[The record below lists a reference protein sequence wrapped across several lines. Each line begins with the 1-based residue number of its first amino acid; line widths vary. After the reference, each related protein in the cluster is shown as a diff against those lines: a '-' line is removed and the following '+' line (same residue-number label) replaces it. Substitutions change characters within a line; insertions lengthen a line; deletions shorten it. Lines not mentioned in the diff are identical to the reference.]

1 MASMPNARLLVGRGM
16 PIGAPSGWHLNA
28 SSVPE
33 HLDAYR
39 IFGHHRCCGS
49 LHGQGRGSAIWLTAS
64 GVNTQNSA
72 NGTVNQV
79 YLDDSNGG
87 APNIYDDLYILNSL
101 GAENNAPL
109 GEMRVYTTEPSGNG
123 SSSSWT
129 PSAGSNFGN
138 VNQASPDDDTTYNFS
153 DTPGQI
159 DLYTSPAIAP
169 TGPVVGVQVNLCE
182 RKDDVG
188 ARTTAAEY
196 KAVSGAS
203 YPGANNFAL
212 GTGYSIDRQVYDIDP
227 DTGVAWTLPGLNG
240 AQFGI
245 NCIA

>member
-1 MASMPNARLLVGRGM
+1 MQDCWWAEACRSARRPAGTSTLLLSPNIWTYIEFSAT
-16 PIGAPSGWHLNA
+16 IGAAGA
-28 SSVPE
+28 FTV
-33 HLDAYR
+33 R
-39 IFGHHRCCGS
+39 VG
-49 LHGQGRGSAIWLTAS
+49 GSAIWLTAS

-72 NGTVNQV
+72 NATVNQV

-169 TGPVVGVQVNLCE
+169 TGTVAGVQVNLCE

-196 KAVSGAS
+196 KALSGTS
-203 YPGANNFAL
+203 YTGANNFTL

-227 DTGVAWTLPGLNG
+227 DTGAAWTLPGLNG